1 MSVQVTGPV
10 KVPVKIGPLGTPLV
24 PLPVIVKVPPPANVA
39 PSCRFPLVNP
49 PVEKDTAPRLPI
61 MLPNPDRVE
70 PLRVNPALLP
80 LRVPPEFERVMLFA
94 NAAVGKPT
102 AKRIKSITRL
112 MLTPYL
118 PQDGGGKAVRLHI
131 ERRK

>member
-1 MSVQVTGPV
+1 
-10 KVPVKIGPLGTPLV
+10 
-24 PLPVIVKVPPPANVA
+24 
-39 PSCRFPLVNP
+39 
-49 PVEKDTAPRLPI
+49 

-131 ERRK
+131 EQQNYTPKLRRVRDGCCKQAMALKPRRKDFE